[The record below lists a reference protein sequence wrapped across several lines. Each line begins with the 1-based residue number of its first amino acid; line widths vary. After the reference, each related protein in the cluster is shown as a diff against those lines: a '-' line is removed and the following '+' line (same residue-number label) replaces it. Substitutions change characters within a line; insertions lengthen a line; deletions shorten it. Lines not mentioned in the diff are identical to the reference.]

1 MVILKAIPWLERINM
16 TNNDMYM
23 EDVATISLDAMR
35 EIENGLKKFNITLT
49 GEQEDEFYV
58 PIWEKLEKYSNGNYR
73 REH

>member
-1 MVILKAIPWLERINM
+1 M
-16 TNNDMYM
+16 NNDMYM

-49 GEQEDEFYV
+49 PEQEDEFYV

-73 REH
+73 REM